1 MISLSICLY
10 SSCEYLLILT
20 SFIRSVI
27 LKMSDSDR
35 FFLNISQFLSLSRI
49 ILSTYSWPRVTGKAR

>member
-1 MISLSICLY
+1 MSLSICLN

-27 LKMSDSDR
+27 LKTSDSDR
-35 FFLNISQFLSLSRI
+35 LFLNISQSLSLSRI
-49 ILSTYSWPRVTGKAR
+49 ILSIYPWPTVTGKTK